1 MLGCKVTESNKLSV
15 GTKSNNCTCDNKQSS
30 KCHTEITT
38 RILLTSLISHNAYKQ
53 DKLKVELTVRNMF
66 IYIYIYIY
74 IYIIITMYYYL
85 FVPVGDQLFMALQ
98 INLAIEE

>member
-1 MLGCKVTESNKLSV
+1 MLGCKVTKSNKLSV
-15 GTKSNNCTCDNKQSS
+15 GKKSNNCTCDNKQSS

-66 IYIYIYIY
+66 IYIYIIV
-74 IYIIITMYYYL
+74 IIYYYL
-85 FVPVGDQLFMALQ
+85 FVPVGDQFFMALQ